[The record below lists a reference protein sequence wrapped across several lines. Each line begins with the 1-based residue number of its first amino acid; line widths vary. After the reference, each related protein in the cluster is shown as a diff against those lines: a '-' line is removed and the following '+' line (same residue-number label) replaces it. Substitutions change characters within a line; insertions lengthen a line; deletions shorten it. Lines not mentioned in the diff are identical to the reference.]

1 MHRPSSHSAPSS
13 VDGRLFTRRLDMVAL
28 KIRTHACKVLV
39 GASSPWLCSHQD
51 EFQSI
56 CYLPLKVREKYFP
69 RINRSTNAQGKWV
82 ARQCTKRNLK
92 KKVNKLRWFLLM
104 CTHRVNYLI
113 CDLRSKKLKKTS
125 RTVRAL
131 VTYKVHLET
140 QGLCLF
146 RFPVFLR
153 LAMQPI
159 SQSSGH
165 LWGALV
171 KHSSPGPQGIS
182 AWKWAF
188 ITMEMHHPLVTME
201 VPRPSSVNFTVKSS
215 WCLLAWF
222 HKNVTL

>member
-13 VDGRLFTRRLDMVAL
+13 VDGRFTRRLDMVAL

-39 GASSPWLCSHQD
+39 GASSPWLCSHED
-51 EFQSI
+51 EFRSI
-56 CYLPLKVREKYFP
+56 FYLPLKVRERYFP
-69 RINRSTNAQGKWV
+69 RRSRNTNAQGKWV
-82 ARQCTKRNLK
+82 AGQCTERNLK
-92 KKVNKLRWFLLM
+92 KKRNKLGSFLLM
-104 CTHRVNYLI
+104 CTHRVNYLM

-125 RTVRAL
+125 RTVRGTCDLQSAFGS
-131 VTYKVHLET
+131 
-140 QGLCLF
+140 QGLCLL

-153 LAMQPI
+153 SEMRLI

-171 KHSSPGPQGIS
+171 KHSSPGPQSIS

-201 VPRPSSVNFTVKSS
+201 VPHPSSVNFTVKSS